1 MGGLIAFFLSIYLPR
16 LSEKEKQASDL
27 QAELA
32 ELKDSL
38 ELHRKKN
45 NVGSPRPPSTS
56 SPARHRPRPLLL
68 LCGNPPPPLRTLKI
82 PPTLHPRPHL
92 LSSANTWCHWIIQGF
107 FFSFDHICCA
117 FLFFLEKS
125 FVCLRSEIAHIKTG
139 VYFDFDGLSRCVS

>member
-1 MGGLIAFFLSIYLPR
+1 MMGGPVAFSLSIYRSR

-45 NVGSPRPPSTS
+45 NVGSPARHHPLPSSSSSCVVTPPPYNPKNTSRTASTS
-56 SPARHRPRPLLL
+56 
-68 LCGNPPPPLRTLKI
+68 TLAVVRSHVV
-82 PPTLHPRPHL
+82 PFGY
-92 LSSANTWCHWIIQGF
+92 SGF
-107 FFSFDHICCA
+107 FFLLITFPLTFSCSFWRCKERS
-117 FLFFLEKS
+117 FL
-125 FVCLRSEIAHIKTG
+125 CLRNKITHIKTD